1 LSIKKTGAFMK
12 FELDEK
18 LGEVVIEPGPDA
30 TKRWSQRS
38 VAAPETAQ
46 WLNLKHILVPV
57 DFSDCSKKAVQ
68 YAVHFAKQFGAEL
81 TLLHVAPLYPIV
93 PEIGPFNVEDFQDG
107 RTNLEIVRLTIGDF
121 VPCHTLLRMGTP
133 ASEIAGVA
141 RELNMDLIILSTH
154 GHTGLTRV
162 ILGSTA
168 EMVMRHAPCPVLV
181 VREKEHDFL
190 FKKGVGEL

>member
-1 LSIKKTGAFMK
+1 MK
-12 FELDEK
+12 FKLHEK
-18 LGEVVIEPGPDA
+18 SGGVATEPGPDA
-30 TKRWSQRS
+30 TQFCSQKF
-38 VAAPETAQ
+38 VAAPDTTK
-46 WLNLKHILVPV
+46 LFNLQHILVPV

-93 PEIGPFNVEDFQDG
+93 SEMGPFNIEDFQDG

-121 VPCHTLLRMGTP
+121 VPCHTLLRTGTP
-133 ASEIAGVA
+133 AIEIAGVA

-154 GHTGLTRV
+154 GHKGLTRV

-190 FKKGVGEL
+190 FKKAGGEL